1 MENLS
6 EGALPQPADVT
17 PRWNPRRRRYL
28 FIGLTLAILFVVQE
42 SLFRF
47 LFPVPEVLFNRAD
60 YMIEWLSPDVPP
72 TRSKA
77 LCNVITRWEC
87 EPDGFSFDHTL
98 NLYGFRGPN
107 FAIAAPAD
115 RPRILF
121 VGDSFVEGC
130 GASDDDTLPRQFAD
144 LIAGEAPA
152 EVLNLGV
159 AGANFPEYL
168 RLMLDAVPLL
178 RPHTVF
184 LVVYT
189 NDLPATGVAA
199 LIPPRGQQQR
209 IFARLDPC
217 VPRIMQAVSLLNDGW
232 VLPRRWHSG
241 PYSFFAAVPSPM
253 NPFTHD
259 PRVEGLDPELER
271 AMRAGKTNPFMGGLL
286 PRFEQNLRRD
296 YDVEG
301 GVVNVLGFLSRFC
314 REHGVQLN
322 VLYIPFHVAANRDY
336 LAAQVKL
343 GGCAGFKFPASFSD
357 EPHRAQQRHLDRAC
371 RQAGLPFVD
380 TTDAFIAGE
389 RERRLFWPTDTH
401 CNAAGYHLVAEKCAR
416 CWSAQRN
423 QPNRV
428 TTETNRIPSTGP

>member
-47 LFPVPEVLFNRAD
+47 IFPVPEVLFNRAE
-60 YMIEWLSPDVPP
+60 YILQWLSADVSP

-130 GASDDDTLPRQFAD
+130 GASDDDTLPRQFAG
-144 LIAGEAPA
+144 LMAAEAPA
-152 EVLNLGV
+152 EVVNLGI

-184 LVVYT
+184 LVVCS
-189 NDLPATGVAA
+189 NDLPVKGVAT
-199 LIPPRGQQQR
+199 LLPPRGREQQR
-209 IFARLDPC
+209 AFPFLNPYRPRLL
-217 VPRIMQAVSLLNDGW
+217 QAISLLNQGW

-241 PYSFFAAVPSPM
+241 PYPFFAAVPSPT
-253 NPFTHD
+253 NPFSDD

-271 AMRAGKTNPFMGGLL
+271 AIRAGKANPFMTSSL
-286 PRFEQNLRRD
+286 PLSEQVLRRD
-296 YDVEG
+296 YEVEG
-301 GVVNVLGFLSRFC
+301 GVLNVIGFLARFC
-314 REHGVQLN
+314 HEHGVQLN
-322 VLYIPFHVAANRDY
+322 VTYIPFLVAANRDY
-336 LAAQVKL
+336 LPAQRKL
-343 GGCAGFKFPASFSD
+343 GGCAGVKFPASFSD
-357 EPHRAQQRHLDRAC
+357 ETHRTQQRHLARAC
-371 RQAGLPFVD
+371 GNAGVPFID

-389 RERRLFWPTDTH
+389 RQRRLFWPIDNH
-401 CNAAGYHLVAEKCAR
+401 CNAAGYRVVAEMCAR
-416 CWSAQRN
+416 LWMEQFRKD
-423 QPNRV
+423 
-428 TTETNRIPSTGP
+428 

>member
-1 MENLS
+1 
-6 EGALPQPADVT
+6 VT
-17 PRWNPRRRRYL
+17 PRRIFGRRRYL
-28 FIGLTLAILFVVQE
+28 FIGLVLAILLVAQE

-47 LFPVPEVLFNRAD
+47 LFPVPEVLFNRAE
-60 YMIEWLSPDVPP
+60 YMPRWFSPDVPS

-87 EPDGFSFDHTL
+87 EPDGVSFDHTL
-98 NLYGFRGPN
+98 NLYGFRGPD
-107 FAIAAPAD
+107 FAIAPPAD

-130 GASDDDTLPRQFAD
+130 GASDDDTLPHQFAD

-152 EVLNLGV
+152 EVLNLGI

-189 NDLPATGVAA
+189 NDLPATGVAT
-199 LIPPRGQQQR
+199 LIPPRGHEQQR
-209 IFARLDPC
+209 TFAQLNPY
-217 VPRIMQAVSLLNDGW
+217 VPRIFQATSLLKDGW

-241 PYSFFAAVPSPM
+241 PYPFFAAAPSPT
-253 NPFTHD
+253 NPFSHD

-271 AMRAGKTNPFMGGLL
+271 AIRAGKANPFMAGLL

-296 YDVEG
+296 YDIEG
-301 GVVNVLGFLSRFC
+301 GVVNLLGFLAEFC
-314 REHGVQLN
+314 RDNGVRLN
-322 VLYIPFHVAANRDY
+322 VIYIPFHVAANRDY

-357 EPHRAQQRHLDRAC
+357 EAHRSQQRHLDRAC

-389 RERRLFWPTDTH
+389 RQRRLFWATDTH

-416 CWSAQRN
+416 CWSAQCN
-423 QPNRV
+423 EPNRHAR
-428 TTETNRIPSTGP
+428 EPDRIPSTRP